1 VYVSNATL
9 EMTMN
14 AAPTLTAP
22 AGVEPTGPGFV
33 PDCEWESKFSS
44 VVDSVCRDYTGELP
58 SFLDLTWD

>member
-1 VYVSNATL
+1 
-9 EMTMN
+9 MN